1 MVTCASCSHE
11 NEPGV
16 QFCDECG
23 TKLEINTSV
32 PAAEQTGSGS
42 SSGLPPSL
50 SSGAADQAA
59 KMVISRG
66 GTVGKEF
73 PLERAAETHIGRW
86 DPDGGSFPEIDLTG
100 DDPEAKI
107 SRKHARI
114 FIQDGAYYVEDL
126 GSLNGT
132 YVNRGSRLLPGSPE
146 RLKNGDEVVMGKTF
160 FKFVLGE

>member
-11 NEPGV
+11 NEAGV

-23 TKLEINTSV
+23 AKLEIHASV
-32 PAAEQTGSGS
+32 PASEKVAVGVST
-42 SSGLPPSL
+42 GLPPSL
-50 SSGAADQAA
+50 SSGTASRSA
-59 KMVISRG
+59 KLVITRG
-66 GTVGKEF
+66 GTNGKEF
-73 PLERAAETHIGRW
+73 PLERSVDTHVGRW

-114 FIQDGAYYVEDL
+114 FIQDGDYYVEDL

-146 RLKNGDEVVMGKTF
+146 RLKNDDEVVMGKTF
-160 FKFVLGE
+160 FKVVLE